1 MKVQMPNRDIY
12 LIKEHSGD
20 SWEVS
25 RLGFVCNFILAG
37 LGIK

>member
-12 LIKEHSGD
+12 LIIEVGRD

-25 RLGFVCNFILAG
+25 RLGCVCDFILAWP
-37 LGIK
+37 GIT

>member
-1 MKVQMPNRDIY
+1 MMVQMPNRDIY
-12 LIKEHSGD
+12 LIMEHGGD

-25 RLGFVCNFILAG
+25 RLGFGCDFIVAG